1 MYQIGGWL
9 EWFVGGRRAGTAKP
23 ALAIVST
30 NVVFLGLTSL
40 FTDISSEMIV
50 SVLPIYLVGFLRM
63 SPAQFGIIDG
73 LYQGVAGIVQLLSA
87 LAADRLRRY
96 KEIAALG
103 YGASLVSRAGLLATS
118 GAGGL
123 AAVLTLDRLGKG
135 MRTAPRDAL
144 ISLSVPPASLGT
156 AFGVHRA
163 MDALGAM
170 LGPIVAFLV
179 LQAIADGFD
188 VVFVFS
194 LCSAVVGLAVLTLF
208 VENREPTGQRLGT
221 DDSLARN
228 KPGSLAVAV
237 ALLKDAGF
245 RHLALSAL
253 LLGSMT
259 ISDGF
264 VYLTLQRRANL
275 SAGAFPLLYV
285 MTSAFFLLFAIP
297 MGRTADAVG
306 RFRVFLAGH
315 TLLVALY
322 AALALF
328 APGFVLVIVALP
340 LLGLYYAAT
349 EGVLMAVG
357 SGMLPEPV
365 RTSGLAVLT
374 TAVAVARFGGSVL
387 FGIVWSRFGLQP
399 AVGMFLAGLCA
410 AIAAVIA
417 MRPSGVVWSSR

>member
-9 EWFVGGRRAGTAKP
+9 EWFVGGSRSKDREGLRSIVAGN
-23 ALAIVST
+23 I
-30 NVVFLGLTSL
+30 FFIGLTSL
-40 FTDISSEMIV
+40 FTDISSEMVV

-63 SPAQFGIIDG
+63 SPLQFGVIDG
-73 LYQGVAGIVQLLSA
+73 LYQGVAGVVQLLSA
-87 LAADRLRRY
+87 VVADRLRRY
-96 KEIAALG
+96 KEVAAVG
-103 YGASLVSRAGLLATS
+103 YGASMLCRAGLLATS
-118 GAGGL
+118 GAAGITTF
-123 AAVLTLDRLGKG
+123 LTLDRLGKG

-144 ISLSVPPASLGT
+144 ISLSVKREHLGT

-179 LQAIADGFD
+179 LRSIADGFD

-194 LCSAVVGLAVLTLF
+194 LCSAVVGLAVLVLF
-208 VENREPTGQRLGT
+208 VQNRQPAVIEARRTVADRATLVGALQLLG
-221 DDSLARN
+221 A
-228 KPGSLAVAV
+228 PA
-237 ALLKDAGF
+237 F
-245 RHLALSAL
+245 RHLAISAL

-264 VYLTLQRRANL
+264 VYLTLQRRASL

-297 MGRTADAVG
+297 MGKVADRVG
-306 RFRVFLAGH
+306 RFHVFLAGH
-315 TLLVALY
+315 ALLLVLYGALATAPPTWLLVA
-322 AALALF
+322 
-328 APGFVLVIVALP
+328 VALP

-357 SGMLPEPV
+357 SGVLSETL

-374 TAVAVARFGGSVL
+374 TALALARFAGSVL
-387 FGIVWSRFGLQP
+387 FGIVWTRFGLEP
-399 AVGMFLAGLCA
+399 AVLAFLAGLAVALSVVTATRPA
-410 AIAAVIA
+410 ALRLDPGDDV
-417 MRPSGVVWSSR
+417 